1 MKKSIGLTAD
11 ISTFNTTLPQT
22 RHLNYF
28 MNTNPRGFA
37 KGGDVKAGIPNY
49 PNPNVTSGFLPM
61 ALGFDNGGEANSG
74 LLQQIDKLMLILG
87 GDMKKVIEYLKKYF
101 NYSDE
106 EINSA
111 LNQKDAQPPMGSVDT
126 QPQPV
131 TVFVNGEDI
140 DEDDI

>member
-61 ALGFDNGGEANSG
+61 ALGFAPGGEV
-74 LLQQIDKLMLILG
+74 K
-87 GDMKKVIEYLKKYF
+87 E
-101 NYSDE
+101 
-106 EINSA
+106 
-111 LNQKDAQPPMGSVDT
+111 KDAVTKVYDFFFGYFKKLVD
-126 QPQPV
+126 
-131 TVFVNGEDI
+131 
-140 DEDDI
+140 